1 VGNMTQQKK
10 MAQKK
15 INTWVKL
22 SLELGPIILF
32 FAGYSKIKDQQFE
45 IFGNTYAG
53 FIVATALF
61 IPLILVSTGVLW
73 KLTGK
78 LSRMQLMTA
87 ILVVVFGGLGI
98 WFNDDSFFKMKPTI
112 LYVMFAG
119 TLAYGLLRG
128 ESYLQYVMDDAV
140 PLQQEGWMIFT
151 KRLALFFGA
160 LAITNELI
168 WRNMS
173 TDAWVNFKTFGLT
186 SVMFVFFMSQMR
198 LFNKYALDEKTGKKP
213 DA

>member
-1 VGNMTQQKK
+1 VGNMTK
-10 MAQKK
+10 QKK

-61 IPLILVSTGVLW
+61 IPLILISTGVLW

-151 KRLALFFGA
+151 KRLAIFFA
-160 LAITNELI
+160 LLAITNELI

-186 SVMFVFFMSQMR
+186 SVMFVFFMSQMK
-198 LFNKYALDEKTGKKP
+198 LFNKYAVDEKTSGKT